1 MTFWQLKY
9 KFHSDEDVVCE
20 EDMFFEN
27 PEEAMAF
34 ILDNRNKYGVDIFD
48 IHLAE
53 RCTAIWKTR
62 IVLNGKEE
70 A

>member
-9 KFHSDEDVVCE
+9 KFHGDEDIICE
-20 EDMFFEN
+20 EEKFFEN

-53 RCTAIWKTR
+53 RCTAIWRTR

-70 A
+70 V